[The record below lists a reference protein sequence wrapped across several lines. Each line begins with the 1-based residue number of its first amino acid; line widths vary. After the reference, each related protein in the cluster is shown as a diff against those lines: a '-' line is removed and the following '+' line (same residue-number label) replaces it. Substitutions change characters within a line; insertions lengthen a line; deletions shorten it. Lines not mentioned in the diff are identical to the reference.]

1 MGILCGLVG
10 FWFVYMFGMAIAN
23 DFCGCARDIEAWL
36 RQALSF

>member
-1 MGILCGLVG
+1 MGILCSLVG

-23 DFCGCARDIEAWL
+23 DFFFFFRDIETWL